1 MLYVL
6 KTPTY
11 IKTMFV
17 AGYGGV
23 YTGMAVE
30 GEAMSG
36 AKKAAKMAET
46 QAIFEDESL
55 VGALENRNVRKA
67 VYIPTFFTNVPQQQP
82 HPVAQRFSRD
92 TQVPAVRVKS
102 YTSCRW
108 LSLGNDYLD
117 LRREC
122 KSIT

>member
-1 MLYVL
+1 
-6 KTPTY
+6 
-11 IKTMFV
+11 MFV

-55 VGALENRNVRKA
+55 VGALEDRNVRKA

-92 TQVPAVRVKS
+92 TQVPAVRKLELHVM
-102 YTSCRW
+102 
-108 LSLGNDYLD
+108 
-117 LRREC
+117 
-122 KSIT
+122 

>member
-1 MLYVL
+1 MYVTADQL
-6 KTPTY
+6 HFFKQS
-11 IKTMFV
+11 MFV

-92 TQVPAVRVKS
+92 TQVPTVGGEGGLMENTIMSRLFS
-102 YTSCRW
+102 
-108 LSLGNDYLD
+108 LS
-117 LRREC
+117 R
-122 KSIT
+122 

>member
-1 MLYVL
+1 MGKWVL
-6 KTPTY
+6 ATAMILAAASAKPGGYT
-11 IKTMFV
+11 
-17 AGYGGV
+17 GYGGV

-67 VYIPTFFTNVPQQQP
+67 VYIPTFFPN
-82 HPVAQRFSRD
+82 VAQQFSRD
-92 TQVPAVRVKS
+92 TQTYDQQIFYDQCRPANPHI
-102 YTSCRW
+102 Y
-108 LSLGNDYLD
+108 
-117 LRREC
+117 
-122 KSIT
+122 

>member
-1 MLYVL
+1 
-6 KTPTY
+6 
-11 IKTMFV
+11 
-17 AGYGGV
+17 
-23 YTGMAVE
+23 MAVE

-92 TQVPAVRVKS
+92 TQVPPVPVQWGVRGDSWKIQ
-102 YTSCRW
+102 SCGEFCLR
-108 LSLGNDYLD
+108 LDNIYLD
-117 LRREC
+117 LRGKCRV
-122 KSIT
+122 KVYIL

>member
-1 MLYVL
+1 
-6 KTPTY
+6 
-11 IKTMFV
+11 MFV

-102 YTSCRW
+102 YMSCRW
-108 LSLGNDYLD
+108 LSLDNDYLD

-122 KSIT
+122 KSIA

>member
-1 MLYVL
+1 MYVL
-6 KTPTY
+6 NSADQLYYKQS
-11 IKTMFV
+11 MFV

-92 TQVPAVRVKS
+92 TQVPPVG
-102 YTSCRW
+102 
-108 LSLGNDYLD
+108 GNTTIMWRLFSPS
-117 LRREC
+117 R
-122 KSIT
+122 

>member
-1 MLYVL
+1 MYVL
-6 KTPTY
+6 HSADQLNYKQS
-11 IKTMFV
+11 MFV

-92 TQVPAVRVKS
+92 TQVPPVVENTIVWRIFS
-102 YTSCRW
+102 PS
-108 LSLGNDYLD
+108 
-117 LRREC
+117 
-122 KSIT
+122 